1 MYFITVVLQGLTGEV
16 RDVREV
22 HEHQVVVGTA
32 GNELEA
38 LRHHSVGECL
48 TVLHDLLLIGLE
60 LRLQCFAEADGLAG
74 DDVLEWAALAAW
86 EDILVKLEAFCGL
99 CTGQDETATWS
110 TEGLVGR
117 RGRHVRVWNR

>member
-22 HEHQVVVGTA
+22 HEHQVIVRTA

-48 TVLHDLLLIGLE
+48 TVLYDLLLVGLE
-60 LRLQCFAEADGLAG
+60 FRLQCFAEADGLTG
-74 DDVLEWAALAAW
+74 DDVLERAALAAR
-86 EDILVKLEAFCGL
+86 EDVLVELEAFRSLG
-99 CTGQDETATWS
+99 
-110 TEGLVGR
+110 V
-117 RGRHVRVWNR
+117 